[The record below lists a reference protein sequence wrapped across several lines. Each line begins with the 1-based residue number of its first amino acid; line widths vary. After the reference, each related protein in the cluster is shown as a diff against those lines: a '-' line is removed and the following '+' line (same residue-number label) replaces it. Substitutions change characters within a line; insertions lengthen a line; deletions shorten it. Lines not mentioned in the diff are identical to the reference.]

1 MSIKTAL
8 SLPFAKFIIRKND
21 KWKKN
26 AVKIQ
31 QDLLFSLIKKAQN
44 TSFGKD
50 HNFSEISNYS
60 DWKKNVPIRDYED
73 LKDYVQAI
81 IDGEENVLWPE
92 KPIYFCETSGTTSGT
107 KYIPISKESMPH
119 HITAARDAILS
130 YIAETKNTSIV
141 TGKMIFLQGSPELSK
156 TGNIL
161 TGRLSG
167 IVAHHIPT
175 YLSKN
180 RLPTFATNCI
190 QDWEEKIDA
199 IVDETLP
206 ENMSLISGI
215 PPWVQ
220 MYFEKLQ
227 VKTGK
232 KIAAIFP
239 NFDLFIYG
247 GVNYEPYR
255 KTFEKLIGKQV
266 DGVELYPASEGFIA
280 YQDSQKEEG
289 MLLCVNHGIFYE
301 FIPAEEFQN
310 KNPKRISL
318 SDVEIGVNYVLIL
331 NTNAGLWAYNLGD
344 TIKFVS
350 INPYRIVVSGRI
362 KHFTSAF
369 GEHVIAAEIEKSL
382 KEALEKFPGRVNE
395 FHVAPQVSPESG
407 LPFHEWFVEFDE
419 QPTDLGGF
427 TKELDVN
434 LQKRNAYYKD
444 LISGN
449 ILRPLEVSIIGKN
462 GFRKYMNS
470 IGKLGGQN
478 KVPRLANDRKIANQL
493 RSFV

>member
-227 VKTGK
+227 EKTGK
-232 KIAAIFP
+232 QIATIFP
-239 NFDLFIYG
+239 NL
-247 GVNYEPYR
+247 
-255 KTFEKLIGKQV
+255 
-266 DGVELYPASEGFIA
+266 
-280 YQDSQKEEG
+280 
-289 MLLCVNHGIFYE
+289 
-301 FIPAEEFQN
+301 
-310 KNPKRISL
+310 
-318 SDVEIGVNYVLIL
+318 
-331 NTNAGLWAYNLGD
+331 
-344 TIKFVS
+344 
-350 INPYRIVVSGRI
+350 
-362 KHFTSAF
+362 
-369 GEHVIAAEIEKSL
+369 
-382 KEALEKFPGRVNE
+382 
-395 FHVAPQVSPESG
+395 
-407 LPFHEWFVEFDE
+407 
-419 QPTDLGGF
+419 
-427 TKELDVN
+427 
-434 LQKRNAYYKD
+434 
-444 LISGN
+444 
-449 ILRPLEVSIIGKN
+449 
-462 GFRKYMNS
+462 
-470 IGKLGGQN
+470 
-478 KVPRLANDRKIANQL
+478 DRK
-493 RSFV
+493 SVV